1 VTSSATTVEEALWLE
16 AHDVDAVIAQGAEAG
31 GYRATFLP
39 RDLNRAM
46 ASQAGTLALVPQIAD
61 VVSVPVIAAGGI
73 ADGRNIAAAVALG
86 ASSVQIGT
94 AFLLCSEAGT
104 PALHRNALRHVR
116 DEEILVTNI
125 FSERPAR
132 VIADRLARELAVLSD
147 AAPDFPL
154 PLGALASPRAAAERQ
169 QSRDF
174 TLLWSGQAAALAREM
189 SASALVHGAG
199 AGGNRTVQPPRTQ
212 QAD

>member
-1 VTSSATTVEEALWLE
+1 
-16 AHDVDAVIAQGAEAG
+16 
-31 GYRATFLP
+31 
-39 RDLNRAM
+39 M

-73 ADGRNIAAAVALG
+73 ADGRNIAAAFALG

-104 PALHRNALRHVR
+104 PALHRNAPRHVR
-116 DEEILVTNI
+116 DEEMLVTHI

-132 VIADRLARELAVLSD
+132 VIANRLARELAVLSD

-154 PLGALASPRAAAERQ
+154 PLGALASLRAEAERQ
-169 QSRDF
+169 QSCDF

-189 SASALVHGAG
+189 SASALVMEL
-199 AGGNRTVQPPRTQ
+199 VQEAIERFSHLAHSKPTDLARPHPRASARLQRLLAVTL
-212 QAD
+212 

>member
-1 VTSSATTVEEALWLE
+1 
-16 AHDVDAVIAQGAEAG
+16 
-31 GYRATFLP
+31 
-39 RDLNRAM
+39 M

-73 ADGRNIAAAVALG
+73 ADGRNIAAAFALG

-132 VIADRLARELAVLSD
+132 VIANRLARELGVLSD

-154 PLGALASPRAAAERQ
+154 PLGALASLRAEAERQ

-174 TLLWSGQAAALAREM
+174 TLLWSRRRLRLQGRCLPARWSWSWCRRQSNGSATSHTASRLTSLDRILAL
-189 SASALVHGAG
+189 
-199 AGGNRTVQPPRTQ
+199 
-212 QAD
+212 